1 MNSNREHELQAVWL
15 DQLLAKNDKKWII
28 ITYHHPMY
36 SASSGRDNPQL
47 REVWK
52 PIFDKYKVDLVLQGH
67 DHSYARGRVSPG
79 ENLLEGVNLRD
90 QTGTV
95 YVVSVSG
102 GKMYEVGGTWD
113 EFGAQ
118 KDRSG
123 ENTQLFQVITIEE
136 DQLIFESYT
145 AIGELYDSFEL
156 IKSAN
161 GPNKFIELRAKAI
174 PERLGAN

>member
-1 MNSNREHELQAVWL
+1 
-15 DQLLAKNDKKWII
+15 
-28 ITYHHPMY
+28 
-36 SASSGRDNPQL
+36 
-47 REVWK
+47 
-52 PIFDKYKVDLVLQGH
+52 
-67 DHSYARGRVSPG
+67 VSPG
-79 ENLLEGVNLRD
+79 ENLLDGVNLRD

-102 GKMYEVGGTWD
+102 GKMYEVGGNWD

-123 ENTQLFQVITIEE
+123 ENTQLFQVISIAG
-136 DQLIFESYT
+136 DHLLFESYT

-156 IKSAN
+156 IKSPD

-174 PERLGAN
+174 PEKISGKK